1 MTEYSGG
8 SRRRRGGGTC
18 YVDEPA
24 KGFFVAGSSIEAM
37 NGIFGRIHPT
47 SAKWVDHP
55 VALAY
60 KHDITGWFMC
70 LVETEDEEEEEEEDP
85 YSYYRKEVRA
95 RGQAPGNAA
104 RRGATTQG
112 RAGQEGRGVCVC
124 VCVCVRACVLC
135 LCVCAVRGGG
145 GGAGGRARGEWLNR
159 TGACNDAPP
168 RLCINQQATRH
179 PLWSSCPRLAS

>member
-1 MTEYSGG
+1 MALVGPGAMTEYSGG

-70 LVETEDEEEEEEEDP
+70 LVETEDEEESEEEDP

-104 RRGATTQG
+104 RRGATQG
-112 RAGQEGRGVCVC
+112 PCRTGGTRCA
-124 VCVCVRACVLC
+124 CVCVRACVR
-135 LCVCAVRGGG
+135 VVSARVRCAGWMRWTC
-145 GGAGGRARGEWLNR
+145 A
-159 TGACNDAPP
+159 
-168 RLCINQQATRH
+168 
-179 PLWSSCPRLAS
+179 